1 MKRVDSVIS
10 LIYSMSKA
18 EKKAFSVQMLKDKEE
33 KDYLVIYDIITKSK
47 QLDSKN
53 VKGEFHK
60 RRPGGSFEVS
70 IQYLYERLT
79 DSLLTLRKKKDIYY
93 DLLNN
98 LCKARMLYERSL
110 FEECFEILSDTIE
123 QATYYE
129 NNEVLTIALKLE
141 LEYLL
146 RLNFPNL
153 AESELYHKHFMQ
165 NEALKKTRKIVEQSS
180 LHNLLK
186 YRLSHIGS
194 IRTSK
199 QKQDMNDLMVNEL
212 SIAASSG
219 IEGNFELMRNH
230 RLFQANYLMGA
241 GEYKAA
247 LNSYKELSRLFEQNR
262 QFWSNPPIYYLSAI
276 QGILDSLCIA
286 GLYHETP
293 FFLSK
298 LEELTQ
304 NEYSTEFILHLKTLI
319 YIYKSNS
326 LLQAGNFEQALE
338 LRDKQENELLK
349 KVTSLGLE
357 SQLRLYLSFAVLGM
371 YTKDYVQARKYMKKI
386 FSLGKLF
393 CAFPSYKI
401 ARLVNLLLQAE
412 LGNYDFFENEIISI
426 KRNIR
431 FEKQT
436 YITEKLIFKFIQG
449 YPLPSYEKARNKR
462 WLQYQKDIQKIEQET
477 ASRDNKITNSEI

>member
-262 QFWSNPPIYYLSAI
+262 QFWSNPPIYYLSVLEGVLGSLRVCGQYDEI
-276 QGILDSLCIA
+276 PYFLD
-286 GLYHETP
+286 
-293 FFLSK
+293 K
-298 LEELTQ
+298 
-304 NEYSTEFILHLKTLI
+304 
-319 YIYKSNS
+319 
-326 LLQAGNFEQALE
+326 
-338 LRDKQENELLK
+338 LK
-349 KVTSLGLE
+349 KLISDA
-357 SQLRLYLSFAVLGM
+357 SSFVFI
-371 YTKDYVQARKYMKKI
+371 TIEQP
-386 FSLGKLF
+386 KL
-393 CAFPSYKI
+393 I
-401 ARLVNLLLQAE
+401 
-412 LGNYDFFENEIISI
+412 
-426 KRNIR
+426 RNIR
-431 FEKQT
+431 V
-436 YITEKLIFKFIQG
+436 
-449 YPLPSYEKARNKR
+449 
-462 WLQYQKDIQKIEQET
+462 
-477 ASRDNKITNSEI
+477 

>member
-1 MKRVDSVIS
+1 
-10 LIYSMSKA
+10 
-18 EKKAFSVQMLKDKEE
+18 
-33 KDYLVIYDIITKSK
+33 
-47 QLDSKN
+47 
-53 VKGEFHK
+53 
-60 RRPGGSFEVS
+60 
-70 IQYLYERLT
+70 
-79 DSLLTLRKKKDIYY
+79 
-93 DLLNN
+93 
-98 LCKARMLYERSL
+98 MLYERSL

-386 FSLGKLF
+386 FS
-393 CAFPSYKI
+393 
-401 ARLVNLLLQAE
+401 
-412 LGNYDFFENEIISI
+412 
-426 KRNIR
+426 
-431 FEKQT
+431 
-436 YITEKLIFKFIQG
+436 
-449 YPLPSYEKARNKR
+449 
-462 WLQYQKDIQKIEQET
+462 
-477 ASRDNKITNSEI
+477 

>member
-219 IEGNFELMRNH
+219 TLIPQH
-230 RLFQANYLMGA
+230 Y
-241 GEYKAA
+241 YKY
-247 LNSYKELSRLFEQNR
+247 N
-262 QFWSNPPIYYLSAI
+262 
-276 QGILDSLCIA
+276 
-286 GLYHETP
+286 
-293 FFLSK
+293 FLS
-298 LEELTQ
+298 T
-304 NEYSTEFILHLKTLI
+304 
-319 YIYKSNS
+319 
-326 LLQAGNFEQALE
+326 
-338 LRDKQENELLK
+338 
-349 KVTSLGLE
+349 
-357 SQLRLYLSFAVLGM
+357 
-371 YTKDYVQARKYMKKI
+371 
-386 FSLGKLF
+386 
-393 CAFPSYKI
+393 
-401 ARLVNLLLQAE
+401 
-412 LGNYDFFENEIISI
+412 
-426 KRNIR
+426 
-431 FEKQT
+431 
-436 YITEKLIFKFIQG
+436 
-449 YPLPSYEKARNKR
+449 
-462 WLQYQKDIQKIEQET
+462 
-477 ASRDNKITNSEI
+477 

>member
-1 MKRVDSVIS
+1 MKINEV
-10 LIYSMSKA
+10 
-18 EKKAFSVQMLKDKEE
+18 LK
-33 KDYLVIYDIITKSK
+33 YARTLNQHTQLYDILKHRLINKGYIRSDK
-47 QLDSKN
+47 QKEDLNDLVLSELHLIAN
-53 VKGEFHK
+53 NSYQG
-60 RRPGGSFEVS
+60 FEA
-70 IQYLYERLT
+70 QKLH
-79 DSLLTLRKKKDIYY
+79 LL
-93 DLLNN
+93 
-98 LCKARMLYERSL
+98 
-110 FEECFEILSDTIE
+110 F
-123 QATYYE
+123 QATYY
-129 NNEVLTIALKLE
+129 
-141 LEYLL
+141 
-146 RLNFPNL
+146 
-153 AESELYHKHFMQ
+153 
-165 NEALKKTRKIVEQSS
+165 
-180 LHNLLK
+180 
-186 YRLSHIGS
+186 
-194 IRTSK
+194 
-199 QKQDMNDLMVNEL
+199 
-212 SIAASSG
+212 
-219 IEGNFELMRNH
+219 
-230 RLFQANYLMGA
+230 
-241 GEYKAA
+241 
-247 LNSYKELSRLFEQNR
+247 LNSGNYKSAIRYYQELINLFNDNQHLIL
-262 QFWSNPPIYYLSAI
+262 NPPIYYLSAI

-393 CAFPSYKI
+393 CAFPFLQDSKI
-401 ARLVNLLLQAE
+401 GKSFTQAE

-462 WLQYQKDIQKIEQET
+462 WLQYQKRHSKNRT
-477 ASRDNKITNSEI
+477 R